1 MILKGCIISD
11 YAVIAAGAVVTKSI
25 AKGEIW
31 GGVPARKIGQR
42 PDITFNYNCSYH
54 RLFQ

>member
-1 MILKGCIISD
+1 MILKGCTISD